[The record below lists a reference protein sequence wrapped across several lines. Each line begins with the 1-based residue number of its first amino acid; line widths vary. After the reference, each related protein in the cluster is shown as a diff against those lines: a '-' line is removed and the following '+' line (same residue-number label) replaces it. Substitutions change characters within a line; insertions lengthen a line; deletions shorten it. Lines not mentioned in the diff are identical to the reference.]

1 METTKLVVTQESLR
15 ELALR
20 DAGLLGVVD
29 VSDVVG
35 TLNDLKNQVT
45 GWRFVWISKKTD
57 GPLKRGLIKAVPTS
71 FENKT
76 IMEKAL
82 TTRLIRRRHL
92 HPYYASGVIRIASKI
107 RAGMSERVIDF
118 VLDFINNH
126 PSVNVGEDEDAFPS
140 LVKSLNV
147 ETTLSVKSLLL
158 ARKMIP
164 KVRTLLAQKPEV
176 FKSKAPN
183 LQKKNEAPDS

>member
-1 METTKLVVTQESLR
+1 METAKLVVTQESLR
-15 ELALR
+15 DLALR

-29 VSDVVG
+29 VSDVMG

-57 GPLKRGLIKAVPTS
+57 GPLKRGLIKAIPTS

-76 IMEKAL
+76 MMEKAL

-118 VLDFINNH
+118 ALDFIQNH
-126 PSVNVGEDEDAFPS
+126 PDMGLGDDEDAFPN
-140 LVKSLNV
+140 LVKSLKID
-147 ETTLSVKSLLL
+147 TTLSVKSLLL

-164 KVRTLLAQKPEV
+164 KVRILLAHKPES

-183 LQKKNEAPDS
+183 LQKKNDVPEA